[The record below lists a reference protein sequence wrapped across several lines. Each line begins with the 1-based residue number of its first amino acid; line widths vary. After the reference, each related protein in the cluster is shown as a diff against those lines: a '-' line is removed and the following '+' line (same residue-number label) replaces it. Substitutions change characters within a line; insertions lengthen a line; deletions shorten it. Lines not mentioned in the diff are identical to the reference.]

1 MDKIKNNMYFILLMI
16 TYVSAASIL
25 DRQIRSED
33 ADPVYL
39 LVSTSSKIYC
49 MKMPDMN
56 RITNIAQQNYLKN
69 MDDLKHYRVIYEE
82 KSKLNTNWIT
92 DAFYVKSED
101 LIYVNVYNSTAASS
115 DIFTLKYDSSKDVW
129 IKNVLYK
136 DQSYCLG
143 IAYNEDKKELY
154 WTAAKSIVSGSSI
167 TPKQPKVLFNL
178 DSAKKL
184 LYLKYDKLID
194 TIYVS
199 TLNYV
204 YSCPLVKSSV
214 RVDDC
219 QIIAR
224 DLQSARGLYLD
235 SENRDLYVVDHKK
248 RNLKKIKIK
257 TPEQI
262 RQEEQS
268 LLESQSTSIIYNNLL
283 ASYQFD
289 DLSSNNQN
297 SNSNFEL
304 DSSNQIK
311 TILSQDI
318 VPDIGD
324 IFYMCLYKNRYNI
337 NVMMWTEF
345 SGKIK
350 ISSLNNTNEYRV
362 LFSTNEYTYS
372 INIMDNSTHVSRPV
386 SSFNT
391 NSVPTYY
398 STTIP
403 TRFTTRYI
411 TTTITESTTIY
422 YETETTSTLASTK
435 IETTSTTSTTTSTT
449 TTTTTTFTTS
459 TTIAPTTTTEIPS
472 TTNLIQTDT
481 RSEEAD
487 YVNEAARRDD
497 ILFKPSSSLDT
508 TTLPV
513 ETTVIDEEEEED
525 DDTTSVVATSSTIK
539 LSTYTIVSSKT
550 SRILGEFNQNKESV
564 GYTEDLIYENDENS
578 KLPTKPIMNKNV
590 NKVQSFRAVS
600 QNQQQNKSS
609 YNNRMTTSLTSTS
622 SPSSYNLLKSSP
634 QLNVALYIVIC
645 LLCFSLVINII
656 LLYISKMKQNQQNRE
671 NLIITHEICDKSGT
685 MPSQRSSSNGGCS
698 TKTSQSGDLAE
709 CNINLIQSNGSAT
722 SCIDSDQ

>member
-1 MDKIKNNMYFILLMI
+1 
-16 TYVSAASIL
+16 
-25 DRQIRSED
+25 
-33 ADPVYL
+33 
-39 LVSTSSKIYC
+39 
-49 MKMPDMN
+49 
-56 RITNIAQQNYLKN
+56 
-69 MDDLKHYRVIYEE
+69 
-82 KSKLNTNWIT
+82 
-92 DAFYVKSED
+92 
-101 LIYVNVYNSTAASS
+101 
-115 DIFTLKYDSSKDVW
+115 
-129 IKNVLYK
+129 
-136 DQSYCLG
+136 
-143 IAYNEDKKELY
+143 
-154 WTAAKSIVSGSSI
+154 
-167 TPKQPKVLFNL
+167 
-178 DSAKKL
+178 
-184 LYLKYDKLID
+184 
-194 TIYVS
+194 
-199 TLNYV
+199 
-204 YSCPLVKSSV
+204 
-214 RVDDC
+214 
-219 QIIAR
+219 
-224 DLQSARGLYLD
+224 
-235 SENRDLYVVDHKK
+235 
-248 RNLKKIKIK
+248 
-257 TPEQI
+257 
-262 RQEEQS
+262 
-268 LLESQSTSIIYNNLL
+268 
-283 ASYQFD
+283 
-289 DLSSNNQN
+289 
-297 SNSNFEL
+297 
-304 DSSNQIK
+304 
-311 TILSQDI
+311 
-318 VPDIGD
+318 
-324 IFYMCLYKNRYNI
+324 
-337 NVMMWTEF
+337 
-345 SGKIK
+345 
-350 ISSLNNTNEYRV
+350 

-411 TTTITESTTIY
+411 TTTTTESTTIY

-525 DDTTSVVATSSTIK
+525 DDTTSVVATSSTNK
-539 LSTYTIVSSKT
+539 LSTSTIVSSKT

-564 GYTEDLIYENDENS
+564 SYTEDLIYENDENS

-600 QNQQQNKSS
+600 HNQQQNKSS

>member
-1 MDKIKNNMYFILLMI
+1 MI
-16 TYVSAASIL
+16 TYVSSASIL
-25 DRQIRSED
+25 DRRIRSGD
-33 ADPVYL
+33 TDQQDPVYL

-82 KSKLNTNWIT
+82 KSKQNTNWIT

-115 DIFTLKYDSSKDVW
+115 DIFTLKYDAGKDTW

-143 IAYNEDKKELY
+143 IAYNEEKKELY
-154 WTAAKSIVSGSSI
+154 WTAAKSIVSGSSV

-214 RVDDC
+214 RIDDC

-235 SENRDLYVVDHKK
+235 SDNRDLYVVDHKK

-289 DLSSNNQN
+289 DLSANNQN
-297 SNSNFEL
+297 PNSNFEL

-318 VPDIGD
+318 MPDIGD

-350 ISSLNNTNEYRV
+350 ISSLNNTHEYRV

-372 INIMDNSTHVSRPV
+372 INIMDNSTHASRPI
-386 SSFNT
+386 SSYYPT
-391 NSVPTYY
+391 SPLTYY
-398 STTIP
+398 STTMP
-403 TRFTTRYI
+403 VRYTTRYVTK
-411 TTTITESTTIY
+411 TTTESTSTY
-422 YETETTSTLASTK
+422 YETETTSTSTTTTT
-435 IETTSTTSTTTSTT
+435 ETTSTSTSTTSTSTTTTTTTSTTTSTT
-449 TTTTTTFTTS
+449 
-459 TTIAPTTTTEIPS
+459 EIIM
-472 TTNLIQTDT
+472 TTNIIQTDS

-487 YVNEAARRDD
+487 YVNEASRSDD
-497 ILFKPSSSLDT
+497 PLFKPSSSLET
-508 TTLPV
+508 TTLP
-513 ETTVIDEEEEED
+513 IDNIFIDNEED
-525 DDTTSVVATSSTIK
+525 DDTTIRLETSTTTRLSTSTI
-539 LSTYTIVSSKT
+539 ISSKT
-550 SRILGEFNQNKESV
+550 SRIFGEFNQNKESAK
-564 GYTEDLIYENDENS
+564 DDFMYENDDNS
-578 KLPTKPIMNKNV
+578 KPSTKPILNKNF

-600 QNQQQNKSS
+600 QNQQQNKTLF
-609 YNNRMTTSLTSTS
+609 NNRMTTSLTSTS

-656 LLYISKMKQNQQNRE
+656 LLYISKMKQNHQNRE

-698 TKTSQSGDLAE
+698 TKTSNSGDLGE